1 MIWVGGQIV
10 PDEAPAI
17 SVLDRTFEH
26 GLGLFETLRT
36 WDRRPL
42 LLDRHLARL
51 RRSAGALRLPLD
63 PAALPDADAVASLL
77 GVAGVEGDA
86 MLRITMT
93 GGRPEGGGSVVWMR
107 HAPLPEPVGD
117 GGAGIIFGR
126 WAADGEEDL
135 ARHKTLNYWSRR
147 LASERARARGADE
160 MLNLA
165 PDGRIWE
172 GSRTNVF
179 AVRGETLLT
188 PGLDAPIV
196 PGIMRGLVIELAGG
210 EGIDV
215 REGDLARDPGLA
227 TADEVFLTNSVR
239 GIIPVG
245 REIDGGRA
253 WPGGPITRRLQSG
266 LAAWAGQ
273 QGGTP

>member
-1 MIWVGGQIV
+1 MIWAGGQVV
-10 PDEAPAI
+10 PDEAMAI

-36 WDRRPL
+36 WGRRAL

-51 RRSAGALRLPLD
+51 RRSAEALRLPLD
-63 PAALPDADAVASLL
+63 PGALPDDAAVASLL
-77 GVAGVEGDA
+77 GASGLTGDV

-93 GGRPEGGGSVVWMR
+93 GGRSEEGGAVLWMR
-107 HAPLPEPVGD
+107 AAPLPSPVGEA
-117 GGAGIIFGR
+117 GAGIVSGR
-126 WAADGEEDL
+126 WAVDGDEAL
-135 ARHKTLNYWSRR
+135 ARHKALNYWSRR

-179 AVRGETLLT
+179 AVRGGTLLT

-196 PGIMRGLVIELAGG
+196 PGIMRGLVVELAGG
-210 EGIDV
+210 EGLAV
-215 REGDLARDPGLA
+215 REGDLTRDPGLA

-245 REIDGGRA
+245 REIDGGRS
-253 WPGGPITRRLQSG
+253 WPRGPITRRLQSA
-266 LAAWAGQ
+266 LAAWIGQ